1 MGEIIEFPDAKKA
14 RERIGALRSELEKLF
29 SERDELICIIC
40 ENIEM
45 QYMLLFGDLEYK
57 LYKAYCKY
65 LRLRRKKEM
74 IQAKKNRK
82 EPIRMKEIEAELDE
96 EFRAYQ
102 TKLNEKMADINRALE
117 RSEGRLLSEEDTA
130 KLKKAY
136 REIMKSLH
144 PDLRPSVTEEE
155 KKLFYHATEC
165 YKNGDLATMEMI
177 LSIIGGKAQ
186 DDLLSD
192 VLSMEK
198 EIERLETLT
207 KSVREEID
215 RVKKRPPYTWKI
227 YVEDEKKKSA
237 KLRELREDLRSYEDA
252 IRTQEESVA
261 DLLREKK

>member
-57 LYKAYCKY
+57 LYKTYCKC

-117 RSEGRLLSEEDTA
+117 RSEGQLLSEEDTA
-130 KLKKAY
+130 KLKKPIA
-136 REIMKSLH
+136 
-144 PDLRPSVTEEE
+144 
-155 KKLFYHATEC
+155 
-165 YKNGDLATMEMI
+165 
-177 LSIIGGKAQ
+177 
-186 DDLLSD
+186 
-192 VLSMEK
+192 
-198 EIERLETLT
+198 RL
-207 KSVREEID
+207 
-215 RVKKRPPYTWKI
+215 
-227 YVEDEKKKSA
+227 
-237 KLRELREDLRSYEDA
+237 
-252 IRTQEESVA
+252 
-261 DLLREKK
+261 